1 MNWLDMAL
9 IGILAV
15 SIVASFAKGF
25 TREVIGLVAAV
36 AALLCGSWFYR
47 MAGDVVRP
55 WVGSREVANLCGFL
69 LIVAAVIVLGWLVS
83 LLVSKMMKAVG
94 LSWLDRLLGLAFGVA
109 RGVIVCVTVIT
120 AIVAPSTDTRNAP
133 TTSLQTRSLTTIMVV
148 DIRDFTPLA
157 RKVSEDLLSQTIG
170 TWFLR
175 VGQVTQKMGSWAQKY
190 VGDAVMA
197 VWVHDDQ
204 SHLKSDLLRTLRA
217 VNEINM
223 ATAEISNTLPLP
235 APLRIGA
242 GVNTGPA
249 IIGGTEYT
257 ALGDTVNAA
266 FRLEKATKGIGLGVA
281 LGERTFQELAL
292 PISTPFVRREVELK
306 GYEAL
311 SAAWAISFADLQNFL
326 QGRE

>member
-109 RGVIVCVTVIT
+109 RGVIVCVAIIT
-120 AIVAPSTDTRNAP
+120 AIVALAPGADAKTPPQAVVQSTVAP
-133 TTSLQTRSLTTIMVV
+133 YIIDAAHVLTLAAPKEL
-148 DIRDFTPLA
+148 RDGFA
-157 RKVSEDLLSQTIG
+157 RRYEQVKRMWED
-170 TWFLR
+170 
-175 VGQVTQKMGSWAQKY
+175 A
-190 VGDAVMA
+190 
-197 VWVHDDQ
+197 
-204 SHLKSDLLRTLRA
+204 LKHGIPRRA
-217 VNEINM
+217 
-223 ATAEISNTLPLP
+223 P
-235 APLRIGA
+235 
-242 GVNTGPA
+242 
-249 IIGGTEYT
+249 
-257 ALGDTVNAA
+257 
-266 FRLEKATKGIGLGVA
+266 
-281 LGERTFQELAL
+281 
-292 PISTPFVRREVELK
+292 
-306 GYEAL
+306 
-311 SAAWAISFADLQNFL
+311 
-326 QGRE
+326 